1 MNKDVIYIEPEDD
14 ITDILVNIKHAKNKI
29 IALVPPKKAGVLH
42 SAVNFKLIAKT
53 AAQRGKTVVLISS
66 DDSLLR
72 LAEKVKMPT
81 AKSLQSKPR
90 LPEMDD
96 AEEFGEGD
104 DDDED
109 EAEEEKTEKAKEDD
123 AEAEAEEELKKGK
136 ETVKKSE
143 DDAEKEDGKKTA
155 GKAAVAA
162 GAKKRPDIDME
173 IDGDKDDDEEEDDK
187 KSKKKKMV
195 VPNFKKWRW
204 PILLG
209 VLLIAAIIGISYW
222 ATNIAPAARITVT
235 VKTTAANF
243 NETVTFVTDETK
255 SDPEKGIFFAQQKTI
270 TKQAS
275 DDFEATGEVDK
286 GTKATG
292 KITVKVKSP
301 ITISLSAQE
310 ASFQV
315 PAGTV
320 FTNSAGNK
328 YIASAAATLAV
339 RKDKIDFTSCKI
351 SADASVKT
359 CNLSGDVTGDVPLVA
374 EANGE
379 KYNFAAASTG
389 WSFPINSITAVKSS
403 DISGGTSKI
412 VKIVSQADIDKA
424 AINMASDID
433 SQAREELS
441 AQFGNDFLLISSS
454 FATESSKIT
463 TSPAVNEEVTTGVT
477 PKIIKENKYI
487 ITAVDKKE
495 VDTYIKKI
503 ASDKLGDNTQM
514 IYSTGVAMADGE
526 ENKAFFES
534 FKNDNG
540 ALSAKLKSTTKSG
553 PRITVEQVM
562 QDSLGKKV
570 GVANSKLRST
580 KGVQEVKIETSYF
593 FVTTI
598 PEDENK
604 VQIEITVEN

>member
-42 SAVNFKLIAKT
+42 SAVNFKLIAK
-53 AAQRGKTVVLISS
+53 AATQHGKTVVLITS

-72 LAEKVKMPT
+72 LADKVKMPT

-104 DDDED
+104 DDEED
-109 EAEEEKTEKAKEDD
+109 EKEEKSEEAKEDD
-123 AEAEAEEELKKGK
+123 AEAEEEEKPKKGK
-136 ETVKKSE
+136 EAKKAE
-143 DDAEKEDGKKTA
+143 DDEKEDDKKAA
-155 GKAAVAA
+155 GKAVVAA
-162 GAKKRPDIDME
+162 GAKKRPDVDME
-173 IDGDKDDDEEEDDK
+173 IDGDKDDAEEDEDDK
-187 KSKKKKMV
+187 KSKKKKTV

-209 VLLIAAIIGISYW
+209 VVLIAAIIGIGYW
-222 ATNIAPAARITVT
+222 ASNIAPAARITVT
-235 VKTTAANF
+235 VTTTPANF
-243 NETVTFVTDETK
+243 NETVTFVTDQTK

-270 TKQAS
+270 TKQAT
-275 DDFEATGEVDK
+275 DNFEATGEVDK

-310 ASFQV
+310 ASFSV

-320 FTNSAGNK
+320 FTNAGGNK
-328 YIASAAATLAV
+328 YISSAAVTLV
-339 RKDKIDFTSCKI
+339 VKKDKIDFTSCKI

-359 CNLSGDVTGDVPLVA
+359 CSLSGDVTADVQLVA
-374 EANGE
+374 EATGE
-379 KYNFAAASTG
+379 KYNYTASSTG
-389 WSFPINSITAVKSS
+389 WSFPINSVTTVKSS

-412 VKIVSQADIDKA
+412 AKIVSQSDIDKA
-424 AINMASDID
+424 TVNMSGDID
-433 SQAREELS
+433 SEAREELS
-441 AQFGNDFLLISSS
+441 SQFGNEFILISSS

-463 TSPAVNEEVTTGVT
+463 TSPAVNEEVTEGVT
-477 PKIIKENKYI
+477 PKIVKENKYI

-495 VDTYIKKI
+495 VDTYIKKVA
-503 ASDKLGDNTQM
+503 ASKLGDDTQM
-514 IYSTGVAMADGE
+514 IYSTGVAFEDGDV
-526 ENKAFFES
+526 NKAFFES
-534 FKNDNG
+534 FKNEDG
-540 ALSAKLKSTTKSG
+540 KLSAKLKSTTKSG

-562 QDSLGKKV
+562 EYSLGKKV

-598 PEDENK
+598 PEDEDK
-604 VQIEITVEN
+604 VQVEITVEE